1 MCYGERMTK
10 RPAAFR
16 MRIVMI
22 VSLGLAF
29 LILLRY
35 AFIML
40 PANRGAAASIRAPI
54 LAERGSIVDR
64 NGRIL
69 ALQTR
74 LWSVTA
80 WRPEIDD
87 SVETGR
93 ILGEILDADP
103 YEISRMLS
111 GNGFSRFLYI
121 RRQATPTQSDKIRSL
136 IEQGL
141 LPGISLQEELGRHY
155 PMKELAAPLIGH
167 VGTDNTGLD
176 GIEYAFNRVLA
187 PGRMSADTDRIYGHT
202 VQLTL
207 DMNAQYL
214 VERIADSA
222 WEKHLPDSLM
232 ILVMD
237 AQTAEILSWVSR
249 PSYDPNTFTES
260 TWKQRVNRPL
270 AMAYEPGSVFKV
282 FTWSTFL
289 DIGNVKLE
297 DLFDT
302 QGGYEPEVFVQY
314 RIPPITDLT
323 DYGVM
328 NVSEAL
334 IHSSNVAAA
343 QASESVSSADF
354 YKNLKN
360 FGFGSPTGLPVSG
373 ETHGLLNPVAGW
385 SARSKPTIAIGQE
398 IGVSAAQIVAAAT
411 SLANGGILLQ
421 PRIVSEVLAADGSIV
436 KEYPRTPIREVISPR
451 TARTMLDLMEQT
463 VSSPNGTSRRA
474 AVPGLRISAK
484 SGTAQI
490 TDPTTGRYSTDRFL
504 SSILG
509 IFPTENPQLIV
520 YVVLENPKGTDI
532 YGAQTAAPVLGD
544 IAQSLAPLLGIPLA
558 GNTVIDHSGE
568 VRIENPIP
576 SPLDRVLPDFTGYSK
591 RMILPYLNRDD
602 IQWRIDG
609 DGWVVFQFPP
619 AGTPV
624 EDGMSVYLELR

>member
-1 MCYGERMTK
+1 MTNH
-10 RPAAFR
+10 PATPR

-29 LILLRY
+29 LILVRFAL
-35 AFIML
+35 IML
-40 PANRGAAASIRAPI
+40 PANRGNAAPVRTPI

-64 NGRIL
+64 NGRII

-80 WRPEIDD
+80 WRPGIDD

-103 YEISRMLS
+103 HEISRMLS
-111 GNGFSRFLYI
+111 GKNPSRFLYI

-141 LPGISLQEELGRHY
+141 LPGIGLQEELGRHY

-187 PGRMSADTDRIYGHT
+187 PGRMSTDIDRIYGHT

-207 DMNAQYL
+207 DMNVQYL

-222 WEKHLPDSLM
+222 WEKHLPDSLI

-237 AQTAEILSWVSR
+237 AQTGEILSWVSR

-260 TWKQRVNRPL
+260 TWEHRVNRPL
-270 AMAYEPGSVFKV
+270 AIAYEPGSVFKV

-289 DIGNVKLE
+289 DIGNVQLGNV
-297 DLFDT
+297 FDT
-302 QGGYEPEVFVQY
+302 QGGYEPEIFVKY
-314 RIPPITDLT
+314 RIPPITDIT

-328 NVSEAL
+328 NVSDAL
-334 IHSSNVAAA
+334 IYSSNVAAA

-373 ETHGLLNPVAGW
+373 ETHGLLNPIAGW

-398 IGVSAAQIVAAAT
+398 IGVSAVQIAAAAT
-411 SLANGGILLQ
+411 TLANGGILLQ
-421 PRIVSEVLAADGSIV
+421 PRIVSKVLAADGSMV
-436 KEYPRTPIREVISPR
+436 KEYPRTPVREVISPK
-451 TARTMLDLMEQT
+451 TAKTMLNLMEQT
-463 VSSPNGTSRRA
+463 VSSTNGTSHRA

-490 TDPTTGRYSTDRFL
+490 TDPETGRYSTDRFL
-504 SSILG
+504 SSVLG
-509 IFPTENPQLIV
+509 IFPTDNPQLIV
-520 YVVLENPKGTDI
+520 YVVLENPKGTSI

-544 IAQSLAPLLGIPLA
+544 IAQSLAPLFGIPLA
-558 GNTVIDHSGE
+558 GNTVIDHSGK
-568 VRIENPIP
+568 VKIENPIP
-576 SPLDRVLPDFTGYSK
+576 LPLEQVLPDFTGYSK

-602 IQWRIDG
+602 IQWSIDG

-619 AGTPV
+619 AGTPI
-624 EDGMSVYLELR
+624 EDGMSVYLELH